1 MAAISN
7 LLYLAPVL
15 AASLGAGGMSS
26 NVHGATRRT
35 LRFGPFLADLWT
47 RELHKSG
54 IKLKVH
60 GMPFEVLASL
70 LERPGDLVTREELQ
84 ERLWPGGTF
93 VDFENSLNSAVA
105 RLREALNDSA
115 EHPQYIETLPKRGYR
130 FMAAV
135 EETAKDSH
143 PPAPEVAV
151 AASTPAATSQR
162 RTRVIAAVAALL
174 IVIAVAA
181 FVWPSLRR
189 PERAASQRVMLAV
202 LPFENLSGAKDHDYL
217 GDAFTEEMIT
227 QLARVNPERFGVI
240 ARTTSMKYKGRNK
253 DVAQVGK
260 ELGVDYVLEGSVR
273 REGNQLRIT
282 AQLIRVADQTHL
294 WAESFDREAENLLRV
309 QDDVSEAVSRQIHLL
324 VGPARTAETRSQRH
338 APHPDA
344 YEAYL
349 RARYHHYQAT
359 VQGLES
365 AIGFYRKAA
374 EIDPNFALAYAGLAR
389 AYIFGVRIRPRDAL
403 EEAHRAALKALELD
417 SELPEAQLA
426 LAMTN
431 LYHKWDWAGAERE
444 FRRAIERDPGSADA
458 HFYYSH
464 YLAAMGRHDE
474 AIAEARR
481 AQQLD
486 PYSPLIAH
494 YVGRHLYMARRYEQ
508 AVKELRKALELDPN
522 YGWTHVFLFLTYEK
536 LGQLDEAV
544 KHRQK
549 YMTLIGRPVEDATDL
564 GRRYAAGG
572 YPAVVE
578 RGIAVTLQ
586 YFKANGHL
594 TSTDIVHS
602 CSYLGRKDEAFRWLD
617 QAFTDH
623 TRDLIFLNVEPG
635 FDPLHSDPRFQA
647 RLRQMSFPA
656 DRP

>member
-1 MAAISN
+1 
-7 LLYLAPVL
+7 
-15 AASLGAGGMSS
+15 MSS

-47 RELHKSG
+47 RELHKGG

-60 GMPFEVLASL
+60 GMPFEVLAAL
-70 LERPGDLVTREELQ
+70 LQRPGDLVTREELQ

-93 VDFENSLNSAVA
+93 VDFENNLNSAVA

-115 EHPQYIETLPKRGYR
+115 ENPKYIETLPKRGYR

-135 EETAKDSH
+135 EEATRETA
-143 PPAPEVAV
+143 PAAPEASAAAASAV
-151 AASTPAATSQR
+151 AKIPQKA
-162 RTRVIAAVAALL
+162 RVAAAVAALL
-174 IVIAVAA
+174 IVIAVGA
-181 FVWPSLRR
+181 FVWPGLRG
-189 PERAASQRVMLAV
+189 PDKAASQRVMLAV
-202 LPFENLSGAKDHDYL
+202 LPFENLSGTKEHDYL

-227 QLARVNPERFGVI
+227 QLARVNPQKFGVI

-294 WAESFDREAENLLRV
+294 WAESFDREPENLLRV
-309 QDDVSEAVSRQIHLL
+309 QDDVSEAVSNQIHML
-324 VGPARTAETRSQRH
+324 VGPARTAEARAQRR

-403 EEAHRAALKALELD
+403 EEAHRAAQKALELD
-417 SELPEAQLA
+417 PELPEAQLA
-426 LAMTN
+426 LAMTK
-431 LYHKWDWAGAERE
+431 LYYEWDWAGAERE
-444 FRRAIERDPGSADA
+444 FRRAIERDSGSADA

-474 AIAEARR
+474 AIASARR

-486 PYSPLIAH
+486 PHSALIAH
-494 YVGRHLYMARRYEQ
+494 YVGRHFYMARRYEQ
-508 AVKELRKALELDPN
+508 AVDELKKALELDPN

-536 LGQLDEAV
+536 LGKLDEAL

-549 YMTLIGRPVEDATDL
+549 YITLIGRRTEEATDL
-564 GRRYAAGG
+564 GKRYAAGG
-572 YPAVVE
+572 YPAVIE
-578 RGIAVTLQ
+578 RGTAVPLQ
-586 YFKANGHL
+586 YFKENGHL
-594 TSTDIVHS
+594 TSTDLVHS
-602 CSYLGRKDEAFRWLD
+602 YSFLGRKDEAFRWLD
-617 QAFTDH
+617 QAFEDR

-635 FDPLHSDPRFQA
+635 FDLLRSDPRFQA
-647 RLRQMSFPA
+647 RLRQMRFPA
-656 DRP
+656 NRP